1 MAERVPILNNDLQ
14 RISEAVSQLVNNGL
28 PGTTLWLSEML
39 SLVGKFIT
47 VLEEETDAQ
56 NHAKAILYIKQD
68 ITWAAL
74 NSDHPQNLW
83 FQSLLK
89 KIATIEAKA
98 KEESRGKPQPQPQQQ
113 PQFVP
118 GTTKVAAAATALGV
132 GGAVL
137 YQLMQK
143 ATSADQD
150 DESRKQPKPT
160 KQEAAAVP
168 VYPDVFQPAEPQTL
182 DDPGGPISSVAVGSI
197 PLFLANKRFTIAS
210 HTGATSSSTGL
221 LLFDSFQLAH
231 NIIYLRTYVP

>member
-39 SLVGKFIT
+39 SLVGEFIT
-47 VLEEETDAQ
+47 VLEGETDAQ
-56 NHAKAILYIKQD
+56 NHANAILYIKQD

-74 NSDHPQNLW
+74 NGHPQILAAFESLW
-83 FQSLLK
+83 K

-132 GGAVL
+132 GGAL
-137 YQLMQK
+137 LMQKLMQK
-143 ATSADQD
+143 ATSADPD

-160 KQEAAAVP
+160 KQEAA

-182 DDPGGPISSVAVGSI
+182 DDPGGPISSVDAYCSI

>member
-132 GGAVL
+132 GGAL
-137 YQLMQK
+137 LMQKLMQK
-143 ATSADQD
+143 ATSADPD

-160 KQEAAAVP
+160 KQEAA

-182 DDPGGPISSVAVGSI
+182 DDPGGPISSVDAYCSI